1 MPGTPI
7 VLVHGIR
14 LSSACW
20 VQLRSLLAPREVY
33 AVDLPGHGTRRGERF
48 TIERAAEV
56 VAEAMTDAGRPVV
69 LVGHSLGGYA
79 AIAAAAR
86 YPQLVARLVV
96 AGSTLVPGAPLRGA
110 FSGAS
115 ALLSRLPD
123 GGEQVSARALRR
135 MVPGQVAD
143 AVIDAGVATEAVPDV
158 MAAAADFDP
167 LGELASY
174 TGPVQLVNGAHDHFR
189 LQERRF
195 LDACQHGTLSV
206 VPGAGHYLPLTHAA
220 RFAALLTR

>member
-1 MPGTPI
+1 M
-7 VLVHGIR
+7 LVHGIR

-48 TIERAAEV
+48 TIERAVEV
-56 VAEAMTDAGRPVV
+56 VAGALAAADRRCV

-79 AIAAAAR
+79 AIATAWR
-86 YPQLVARLVV
+86 CPQLVARLVV
-96 AGSTLVPGAPLRGA
+96 ADSTLVPGGTLRGA
-110 FSGAS
+110 FTGAS

-123 GGEQVSARALRR
+123 GGDRVSARALRR
-135 MVPGQVAD
+135 MVPGQVAE
-143 AVIDAGVATEAVPDV
+143 AVIGAGIATEAVPDV
-158 MAAAADFDP
+158 MAAAAGFDP

-174 TGPVQLVNGAHDHFR
+174 PGPVHLVNGAHDHFR

-195 LDACQHGTLSV
+195 LDPCQHGTLSV